1 MRVRG
6 SGGLQSRPIRCI
18 ALVGAPGAKRAEL
31 HAVACRTRLDG
42 DAGGYLAAADGFR
55 TLGLPFWLAVT
66 LLEHAELTADRA
78 SLDEARSIFE
88 ELKATPWLERAAA
101 AADARAAQPAV

>member
-1 MRVRG
+1 LLARIDAVPAG
-6 SGGLQSRPIRCI
+6 SRPPYLDAQARRF
-18 ALVGAPGAKRAEL
+18 RA
-31 HAVACRTRLDG
+31 RLDG
-42 DAGGYLAAADGFR
+42 DAGGYLAAAEGFR

-88 ELKATPWLERAAA
+88 ELKAAPWLARAAA
-101 AADARAAQPAV
+101 AAGAATAQPVA

>member
-1 MRVRG
+1 MLARIDAVPAG
-6 SGGLQSRPIRCI
+6 SRPPYLDAQARRF
-18 ALVGAPGAKRAEL
+18 RA
-31 HAVACRTRLDG
+31 RLDG
-42 DAGGYLAAADGFR
+42 DAGGYLAAVEGFR

-101 AADARAAQPAV
+101 AADATTAQPAA